1 MGWILLPLG
10 LLLVA
15 EGLVWALAPR
25 LIEELLA
32 ALRLLSLEQRRLAGL
47 AAMALGLALL
57 WLAHGMGVFPAAG
70 ITPS

>member
-1 MGWILLPLG
+1 MGWILLSLG

-57 WLAHGMGVFPAAG
+57 WLAHGMGVLPAAG